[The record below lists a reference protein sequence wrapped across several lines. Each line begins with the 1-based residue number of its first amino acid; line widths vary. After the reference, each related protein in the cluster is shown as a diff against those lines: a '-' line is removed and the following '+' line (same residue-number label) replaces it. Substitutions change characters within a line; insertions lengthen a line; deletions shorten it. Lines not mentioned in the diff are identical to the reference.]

1 MRSAS
6 SWLGSEE
13 MPTNDMT
20 GAILRYVKYSVG
32 LRPQVI
38 SDDSTPRALSRRI
51 SASTARCCT
60 MLKPP
65 ARPLSDATRMNSTCL
80 SSVRWAS
87 SGCSVVKPDSAT
99 LASMRV
105 MASL

>member
-6 SWLGSEE
+6 SWLGSDE
-13 MPTNDMT
+13 MPTNDIT

-38 SDDSTPRALSRRI
+38 TEDSMPRALRRRI
-51 SASTARCCT
+51 SVSTARCCT

-65 ARPLSDATRMNSTCL
+65 ARPLSDATRMNRTCF
-80 SSVRWAS
+80 SSVRCAS
-87 SGCSVVKPDSAT
+87 RGCSVVKPDSAT

-105 MASL
+105 MAFL